1 MKGQTIRALA
11 RELGVDDDDVL
22 LALWECGLTQF
33 NSPDDLV
40 YTRTKAKVRRV
51 LGLPSTVQ
59 LVSPEYW
66 CQALELSVAE
76 CAGVFDE
83 LHINMRPGA
92 RRLPRGAVKKLRA
105 RLRSSGIEPL
115 PGCMPEQTSTGS
127 IPAPFEWLQVG
138 AQAPVRYLDADEVE
152 QIHWTIAEDFKK
164 QEDPIYPAGVRDG
177 HLLGSAVCRP
187 QTSLGG
193 QLKYPTIEM
202 AGAALLHSLVLN
214 HPFHNGNK
222 RTALVALIVFL
233 EENGCVL
240 TCDERELFRFV
251 LLLAR
256 HALINVKDPLLP
268 DREVLAGAQ
277 WLRRNSRPLDRGE
290 RRLKWWRLKRN
301 LLQFDCTFE
310 HPNRG
315 NRINIERVVE
325 DPKRFRKR
333 RVRHLSTQ
341 VAYRDEG
348 TDVDHAVVVKVRRDL
363 ELTPDHGVDSTIF
376 YGPKE
381 DRIDEWVDN
390 YRGLL
395 TRLSKR

>member
-1 MKGQTIRALA
+1 
-11 RELGVDDDDVL
+11 
-22 LALWECGLTQF
+22 
-33 NSPDDLV
+33 
-40 YTRTKAKVRRV
+40 
-51 LGLPSTVQ
+51 
-59 LVSPEYW
+59 
-66 CQALELSVAE
+66 
-76 CAGVFDE
+76 
-83 LHINMRPGA
+83 
-92 RRLPRGAVKKLRA
+92 
-105 RLRSSGIEPL
+105 
-115 PGCMPEQTSTGS
+115 
-127 IPAPFEWLQVG
+127 
-138 AQAPVRYLDADEVE
+138 
-152 QIHWTIAEDFKK
+152 
-164 QEDPIYPAGVRDG
+164 
-177 HLLGSAVCRP
+177 
-187 QTSLGG
+187 
-193 QLKYPTIEM
+193 M